1 VKINKGKFWL
11 LLVFS
16 VFLSLGYVGCKLV
29 LDSNLKPISP
39 RTLKKNYLY
48 YKVGYDS
55 VVALSIKM
63 YNNSGGTFK
72 SFSNDE
78 YKFDISGYK
87 LNDTLARYVSSNEFI
102 HDKSRLAYYLY
113 KLSIVYDL
121 VDSTTVILSENQI
134 LQTNFLARESQYEEY
149 VFLRNGKDTLD
160 HAVYLLPNLYYR
172 HE

>member
-1 VKINKGKFWL
+1 MKTNKVKFGLTFIFCIT
-11 LLVFS
+11 
-16 VFLSLGYVGCKLV
+16 LSLGYVGCKLV

-39 RTLKKNYLY
+39 RTMKKNYLY

-63 YNNSGGTFK
+63 YNNSGGTFN

-87 LNDTLARYVSSNEFI
+87 LNDALARYVVSDEFI

-121 VDSTTVILSENQI
+121 VDSTTVRVSENQI
-134 LQTNFLARESQYEEY
+134 LQTSFLARESQYEEY
-149 VFLRNGKDTLD
+149 VFLRNGKNSLD
-160 HAVYLLPNLYYR
+160 HAVYLFPNLYYR

>member
-1 VKINKGKFWL
+1 MKTNKVKFAL
-11 LLVFS
+11 LLIFCVS
-16 VFLSLGYVGCKLV
+16 LSLGYAGCKLV
-29 LDSNLKPISP
+29 LDSNLRPISP
-39 RTLKKNYLY
+39 RTMKKNYLY

-63 YNNSGGTFK
+63 YNNSGGTFN

-78 YKFDISGYK
+78 YQFDISSHK
-87 LNDTLARYVSSNEFI
+87 LNDTLARYVASDEFI

-121 VDSTTVILSENQI
+121 VDSTTVRVSENQI
-134 LQTNFLARESQYEEY
+134 LQTDFLARESQYEEY
-149 VFLRNGKDTLD
+149 VFLRNGKNTLD
-160 HAVYLLPNLYYR
+160 AAVYLLPNIYYR